1 MKTNFITAIFVLFCF
16 AVSCNHLDKAT
27 ENLTEQPELTITGED
42 PIIVE
47 DPVAVEEITPEEAPP
62 LNVYDC
68 RETLPFV
75 PAYHKFSGNPGYNIF
90 VIKAIIVKE
99 DAWNNGTHSG
109 IQIQPVETLAGN
121 FSNTKQLIFWGTGI
135 NESGTNLASYAVRDT
150 VIVLATTF
158 EWQESVYYVAPGCAN
173 CFLKF
178 SQGKVIGNV
187 LTPYKF
193 DEIFSF
199 EDFMAELHKQ

>member
-1 MKTNFITAIFVLFCF
+1 MKTSFITTILVLLCFV
-16 AVSCNHLDKAT
+16 VSCNNLDKAT
-27 ENLTEQPELTITGED
+27 DNLTEQPDLIITDED
-42 PIIVE
+42 PIV
-47 DPVAVEEITPEEAPP
+47 VEEITPEEAPP

-68 RETLPFV
+68 LETLPFV
-75 PAYHKFSGNPGYNIF
+75 PACHKFSGNPNLS

-99 DAWNNGTHSG
+99 DAWDKGSHTG

-121 FSNTKQLIFWGTGI
+121 FSNTKQLIFWGAGV
-135 NESGTNLASYAVRDT
+135 NESGTNLSNYAVRDT

-158 EWQESVYYVAPGCAN
+158 EWQETVYYVAPGCAS

-193 DEIFSF
+193 DEIFSL
-199 EDFMAELHKQ
+199 EDFMTELHKQ

>member
-1 MKTNFITAIFVLFCF
+1 MKTTFITCIFVLLCF
-16 AVSCNHLDKAT
+16 AVSCNNLDKAT
-27 ENLTEQPELTITGED
+27 DNLTEQPDLTITGED

-47 DPVAVEEITPEEAPP
+47 DPIVVEEITPEEAPP

-68 RETLPFV
+68 LETLPFV
-75 PAYHKFSGNPGYNIF
+75 LAYHKYSGNPNLSAF

-109 IQIQPVETLAGN
+109 VQIQPVETLAGN
-121 FSNTKQLIFWGTGI
+121 FSNTKQLIFWGAGVD
-135 NESGTNLASYAVRDT
+135 ESGTNPAKYAVRDT
-150 VIVLATTF
+150 VIVLASEY
-158 EWQESVYYVAPGCAN
+158 EWQESVYYAAPGCAI

-187 LTPYKF
+187 LHPYKG

-199 EDFMAELHKQ
+199 EDFMTELHKQ